1 MQQSDM
7 STMQVLPA
15 LTATDSPSV
24 QQWQTWWNAMQ
35 HDDLAV
41 AYADT
46 FPRTLADFR
55 YDIARRNKLLLLCL
69 ADHEVAG
76 ALWLHDLTCR
86 PGSTVAAGWIGGYF
100 LPSYRGG
107 LVGQFWQ
114 VARPHW
120 EVCGIRHFFSAVHVQ
135 NRPARVSMTQSL
147 RFRRVGRFP
156 DFTRFH
162 GQLVDVFIYSLH
174 AEDSALA
181 WELAAARAAYQMSNV
196 A

>member
-76 ALWLHDLTCR
+76 ALWLHDLTHR

-107 LVGQFWQ
+107 NNRSCRLDWRLFPPV
-114 VARPHW
+114 VSRRPGGAVLASGSPPLGSLWHPAFLQRCPRG
-120 EVCGIRHFFSAVHVQ
+120 ESAI
-135 NRPARVSMTQSL
+135 A
-147 RFRRVGRFP
+147 
-156 DFTRFH
+156 
-162 GQLVDVFIYSLH
+162 SLH
-174 AEDSALA
+174 DTMREISSRG
-181 WELAAARAAYQMSNV
+181 EIS
-196 A
+196 